1 MLKGVVCLVG
11 PTGVGKSATAL
22 RLAEHFGGSIIN
34 ADSRQVFAAFP
45 IITAQPSADQRALCP
60 HHLYG
65 FLETPSRI
73 SAGAWGD
80 LALQHMEGVAFPILV
95 GGTGLYLRALFDG
108 IVDIPPIPD
117 ELVRTLS
124 DACAQEGSAALHARL
139 REIDPD
145 YAARIHEHDRQR
157 IVRALCVYESTGKT
171 FSWWH
176 RQTPPPR
183 EMDVLRIGLR
193 LSLDDLTP
201 LLARRIDAMIDAGAV
216 DEARA
221 EYALHPDGAL
231 PGWSGIG
238 CRELHQY
245 LCGGLSFEA
254 ARLLWIKNTRAY
266 AKRQLTWFNADKR
279 IRWFGPDEAGD
290 VVKLVRSWQG

>member
-1 MLKGVVCLVG
+1 MLKRVVCIVG

-34 ADSRQVFAAFP
+34 ADSRQVFSAFP
-45 IITAQPSADQRALCP
+45 VITAQPSAAEQALCP

-65 FLETPSRI
+65 FLQTSSRI

-80 LALQHMEGVAFPILV
+80 LALQHMEGVAFPLLV

-117 ELVRTLS
+117 ELVRKLS
-124 DACAQEGSAALHARL
+124 DACAQEGSAALHLRL
-139 REIDPD
+139 RDIDPD

-193 LSLDDLTP
+193 LPLDDLTP

-221 EYALHPDGAL
+221 EYAIHPDGAL

-245 LCGGLSFEA
+245 LCGELSFEA

-266 AKRQLTWFNADKR
+266 AKRQLTWFNADSR
-279 IRWFGPDEAGD
+279 IRWFGPDQAED
-290 VVKLVRSWQG
+290 VVKLVRSWQA